1 MSALV
6 YPSISGPSFAVLGAP
21 CVAFEKLDGSNLRF
35 FWDQR
40 RGWHSTG
47 TRYRWFK
54 PETPTFGAAVALFLR
69 DFAPGIL
76 TTLRQYKEY
85 RGATEVVAF
94 CEYFGPGTFSGLHVE
109 GETLQLVL
117 FDLHLSGRGFVP
129 PRDFVAHFGHLRI
142 PPVVYEGP
150 FSRTF
155 IELVRHGKYPVTE
168 GVVAKGVRTRR
179 IRKGTVEKEVWMA
192 KVKTLAWLEELGRRS
207 GDSPDLQAEYEQ
219 TLQEQQLPPETT
231 GTPEPAEEN

>member
-6 YPSISGPSFAVLGAP
+6 YPSIPGPSFAALGEP

-35 FWDQR
+35 FWNQR

-54 PETPTFGAAVALFLR
+54 PETPTFGPAVALFQR
-69 DFAPGIL
+69 DFAPAIL
-76 TTLRQYKEY
+76 ATLRQHKEY
-85 RGATEVVAF
+85 RGVTELVAF

-109 GETLQLVL
+109 GEALQLVL
-117 FDLHLSGRGFVP
+117 FDLHLGGRGFVAP
-129 PRDFVAHFGHLRI
+129 KDFVTHFGHLRI
-142 PPVVYEGP
+142 PRVVYEGP

-155 IELVRHGKYPVTE
+155 IEEVRHGKYPVTE

-179 IRKGTVEKEVWMA
+179 VRKGTAEKEVWMA
-192 KVKTLAWLEELGRRS
+192 KVKTLTWLEELGRRS
-207 GDSPDLQAEYEQ
+207 GDLHDLQAEYEQ
-219 TLQEQQLPPETT
+219 ILQEQQLPPETT
-231 GTPEPAEEN
+231 ELSEPAEEN